1 MYNHTLH
8 RRRNQFCCYCLQAFT
23 TEKNIKV
30 SYQRCS
36 IMNNKQKIIMVKKGE
51 YVKFKNYGKN

>member
-23 TEKNIKV
+23 TEEILKYHTKD
-30 SYQRCS
+30 CL
-36 IMNNKQKIIMVKKGE
+36 IMNDKQKIIMLRKGE